1 MLAFLHEISEP
12 QLLPHPS
19 PLAIPHL
26 PRGLPLLSADSRLAQ
41 VVDNVFGQDYARRMR
56 DEVTLLAHDEAMHQN
71 ATHLVQGGKTELLVS
86 PLRFPRALAP
96 ALARQPQPLSV
107 SAMRNHITYVW
118 TYELCTPL
126 HAVLIF
132 LNNPTLSARCNP
144 PLPTRLNRTLLD

>member
-1 MLAFLHEISEP
+1 MGHAGQWVPAFDSVDLRPVMVGEEDAVVESHGP
-12 QLLPHPS
+12 RCAGAQLLLEVQH
-19 PLAIPHL
+19 
-26 PRGLPLLSADSRLAQ
+26 ADT
-41 VVDNVFGQDYARRMR
+41 GYA
-56 DEVTLLAHDEAMHQN
+56 
-71 ATHLVQGGKTELLVS
+71 